1 MKKIIF
7 SFFVLMMGIAFSSS
21 AETLAQKEVISSPK
35 ILSYN
40 YEYVAVVDSGILS
53 TLQKGYEIASK
64 MTLDDVGKMATI
76 VLFNKNKKLDGIVK
90 DVSDYMDQ
98 ISKTNKDLQKI
109 KINKNTK
116 VYIKRDK

>member
-1 MKKIIF
+1 
-7 SFFVLMMGIAFSSS
+7 MMGIAFGSS
-21 AETLAQKEVISSPK
+21 AETLVEKEVISSPK

-40 YEYVAVVDSGILS
+40 YEYVSVVDSGILS

-98 ISKTNKDLQKI
+98 ISKTNKDLKKI